1 MRDSPFYDLQYEPPG
16 RGEERALAG
25 AAAFPGRNA
34 PSSPNGVLD
43 GLASARSR
51 GVVPEIGRG
60 DVLIRIRSAAVPTQ
74 FAFAGRE
81 FAGEIVE
88 VGRSVIEPLAPGLR
102 VSAKGPS
109 AKTDAVAGQG
119 LLAEYV
125 AIPASDVVR
134 LPDGVSDDLGA
145 ILNPFAA
152 AMRTARQFDLLGQH
166 VLVTGAGPMG
176 IMAAAIAREAG
187 ARSIVIT
194 DSNAYRL
201 DLAARIVDVRP
212 VNVTG
217 EDLRD
222 VMEAEEI
229 QSGFGVALEMSGV
242 ESAMDLAVDALAIG
256 GKLAVAGV
264 SGRAME
270 ASWPRTIAKSLT
282 IKAGQSHDGAGVWPR
297 MFGLIRDGLDL
308 TPLITHRFEARAFQ
322 KAFAA
327 ALSGDVGKVVLTW

>member
-16 RGEERALAG
+16 RGETRALTGAG
-25 AAAFPGRNA
+25 TIP
-34 PSSPNGVLD
+34 
-43 GLASARSR
+43 ARSAQSSSSGSADALALAR
-51 GVVPEIGRG
+51 GRGAVPEIGRG
-60 DVLIRIRSAAVPTQ
+60 DVLIRVRSAAVPTP

-81 FAGEIVE
+81 FAGEIIE
-88 VGRSVIEPLAPGLR
+88 VGRSVTEPLAPGLR

-119 LLAEYV
+119 LLAEYL

-145 ILNPFAA
+145 ILNPLAA
-152 AMRTARQFDLLGQH
+152 AMRAAQQFDLLGQH
-166 VLVTGAGPMG
+166 VLVTGAGPLG

-194 DSNAYRL
+194 DSSAYRL

-212 VNVTG
+212 VNVAG

-222 VMEAEEI
+222 VMEAEDI
-229 QSGFGVALEMSGV
+229 QHGFGVALEMSGADV
-242 ESAMDLAVDALAIG
+242 AMAQAVDTLAVG
-256 GKLAVAGV
+256 GKLALVGV

-282 IKAGQSHDGAGVWPR
+282 IKAGQSHDGAGGWRR